1 MSKMNATKQYTSKLE
16 NWIMLFILSLGLV
29 WIFASRI
36 EADASTTGEIA
47 QPYEGFLAPDFEL
60 TAATG
65 DTLRLSELRG
75 KAVILNFWASW
86 CPPCRAEMPAFQ
98 AIHQAYQ
105 DSGLVVLG
113 INAANQDD
121 LTQANEF
128 IAEMNLTL
136 PILYDASA
144 SAQELYAVSALPSTF
159 FIDRAGII
167 QAVVIG
173 GPIAK
178 ATLDI
183 HALEIL
189 EEIP

>member
-1 MSKMNATKQYTSKLE
+1 MNASLKNTRKLE
-16 NWIMLFILSLGLV
+16 NWVMLFILGLGLA
-29 WIFASRI
+29 WIFASRV
-36 EADASTTGEIA
+36 EAGTPITGEIA
-47 QPYEGFLAPDFEL
+47 QPYEGFLAPEIEL
-60 TAATG
+60 TTAAG
-65 DTLRLSELRG
+65 DALRLSELRG

-86 CPPCRAEMPAFQ
+86 CPPCRAEMPALQ
-98 AIHQAYQ
+98 SIHQAYQ

-121 LTQANEF
+121 PTQAQEF
-128 IAEMNLTL
+128 IAEMNLTF
-136 PILYDASA
+136 PILYDASGT
-144 SAQELYAVSALPSTF
+144 AQELYAVSALPSTF

-189 EEIP
+189 SEIP

>member
-1 MSKMNATKQYTSKLE
+1 
-16 NWIMLFILSLGLV
+16 MLLILGQGLA

-36 EADASTTGEIA
+36 KADASTTGEIA

-65 DTLRLSELRG
+65 DTLRLSDLRG
-75 KAVILNFWASW
+75 KAVILNYWASW

-98 AIHQAYQ
+98 AIHQVYQ

-121 LTQANEF
+121 SIQAQEY
-128 IAEMNLTL
+128 IAEMNLTF
-136 PILYDASA
+136 PILYDASGT
-144 SAQELYAVSALPSTF
+144 AQDLYAVSALPSTF

-167 QAVVIG
+167 KAVVIG

-178 ATLDI
+178 AMLDI

-189 EEIP
+189 TEIP